1 MALMLTLIALL
12 TVHWLLQFKLSM
24 SGKSVLG
31 TDKNIT
37 CPDIRI
43 NPAKPTVPMTKT
55 KLIMLQQC

>member
-1 MALMLTLIALL
+1 MVLMLLLIVSLNL
-12 TVHWLLQFKLSM
+12 HWLLKFKITV

-31 TDKNIT
+31 INKNIT

-43 NPAKPTVPMTKT
+43 NAAKPIVLTIKK